1 MASNSNGSGNAT
13 KIQSKG
19 MALIVQ
25 KQNFNASDNSTN
37 DQFSS
42 DSGPSIVMPSLNKLV
57 NNSDNTESPSISTKM
72 FVSSTNP

>member
-1 MASNSNGSGNAT
+1 MASNSNGTGNAT
-13 KIQSKG
+13 KIQSEG

-42 DSGPSIVMPSLNKLV
+42 DSGPSIVMPSLNKLI
-57 NNSDNTESPSISTKM
+57 NNSDDAASSSISTKM
-72 FVSSTNP
+72 FTSSSNP